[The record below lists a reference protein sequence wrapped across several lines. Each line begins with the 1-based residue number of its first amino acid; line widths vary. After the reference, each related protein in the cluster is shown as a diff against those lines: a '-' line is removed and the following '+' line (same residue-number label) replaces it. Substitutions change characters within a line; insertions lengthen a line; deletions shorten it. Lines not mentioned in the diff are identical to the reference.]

1 MKKEFEFPDIDKVG
15 IDTLESI
22 SIAVNFNQWMYKT
35 ISQFCSGKTLEIG
48 SGIGN
53 ISQCFIDDDKD
64 ITLTDIRDNYIET
77 LKEKFPQRKDKVQ
90 HMDLVN
96 EEFDTLYEPFLGQ
109 YDSVFALN
117 VVEHIKDDTLALQ
130 NASKLLKTGG
140 KLIILVPAYQVLYNT
155 IDEALEH
162 YRRYT
167 KKTLNGV
174 MNKAK
179 GLDIEHSQYFNA
191 FGMLGWFVTGSLLK
205 SKTVPINKMRL
216 YDKLLFIAKTLDILT
231 FNKIGLSVISVASK
245 K

>member
-1 MKKEFEFPDIDKVG
+1 MEKEFEFPDIDEVG
-15 IDTLESI
+15 IETLESI

-35 ISQFCSGKTLEIG
+35 ISQFCSGKILEIG

-53 ISQCFIDDDKD
+53 ISQCFIDSDQD

-77 LKEKFPQRKDKVQ
+77 LKEKFPQKKDMVH

-96 EEFDTLYEPFLGQ
+96 EDFDTLYESFLGQ

-117 VVEHIKDDTLALQ
+117 VVEHIENDTLAIQ
-130 NASKLLKTGG
+130 NASKLLNTNG
-140 KLIILVPAYQVLYNT
+140 KLIILVPAYQALYNT

-174 MNKAK
+174 ISQTQEIH
-179 GLDIEHSQYFNA
+179 LEHSQYFNA

-205 SKTVPINKMRL
+205 SKTVPVNKMRL
-216 YDKLLFIAKTLDILT
+216 YDKLLFIAKTIDKLT
-231 FNKIGLSVISVASK
+231 FNKIGLSVISVAYK